1 MSGAVIAL
9 LGRSA
14 DASPDA
20 VNWAN
25 ISGASPS
32 SNAAQTFTGITT
44 TVTLRVAIADDPI
57 TLEYSLNSGAWT
69 SITSDVTDINVVLN
83 DTLAFRASGL
93 PSSTNS
99 TVTVKNHTLGGTT
112 LDTFTVVLT

>member
-25 ISGASPS
+25 ISGTSPTA
-32 SNAAQTFTGITT
+32 NAAQTFTGITT
-44 TVTLRVAIADDPI
+44 TVTLRAAIADDSI
-57 TLEYSLNSGAWT
+57 TLKYSLNSGAWT
-69 SITSDVTDINVVLN
+69 TITSDVTDIAVVLN
-83 DTLAFRASGL
+83 DTLAFQASGSPTSL
-93 PSSTNS
+93 EA

-112 LDTFTVVLT
+112 LDTFSVTLT